1 MGEFSVVLDALA
13 SDRMV
18 TGGLWLW
25 WPLALVVLLTPVEHE
40 YTTGQ

>member
-18 TGGLWLW
+18 TGGLW
-25 WPLALVVLLTPVEHE
+25 WPLALVVFLTPVEHE